1 MTSIIN
7 KHTLTQVVQEQ
18 QVQVAPKHTAWEENK
33 LNKQLEKRKLATPNN
48 NKQTSNK
55 KVPKPKYKWARTC

>member
-33 LNKQLEKRKLATPNN
+33 LNKQLEKKKTSHP
-48 NKQTSNK
+48 KQQQTDLK
-55 KVPKPKYKWARTC
+55 QKGPKAKIQVS